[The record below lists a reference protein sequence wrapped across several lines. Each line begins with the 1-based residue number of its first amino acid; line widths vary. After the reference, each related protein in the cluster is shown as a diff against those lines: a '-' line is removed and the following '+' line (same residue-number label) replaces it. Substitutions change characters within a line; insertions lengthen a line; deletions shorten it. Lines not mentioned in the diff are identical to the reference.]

1 MQRANAER
9 VSKVQAPVQV
19 SGNRAREKGSEFSP
33 NPFIQLRPLGH
44 PRVCAMR
51 ERV

>member
-19 SGNRAREKGSEFSP
+19 SGNRARENGASFRPILLSSLGRWATRGSV
-33 NPFIQLRPLGH
+33 Q
-44 PRVCAMR
+44 
-51 ERV
+51 